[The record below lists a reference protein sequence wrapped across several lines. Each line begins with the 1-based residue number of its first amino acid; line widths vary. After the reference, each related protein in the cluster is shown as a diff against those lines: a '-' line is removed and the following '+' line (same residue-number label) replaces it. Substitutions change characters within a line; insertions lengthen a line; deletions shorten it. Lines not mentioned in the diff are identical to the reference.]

1 MRVHLV
7 FVVIV
12 IASVYVHAPARAQ
25 DLVRQTAPFKWLD
38 PVLPEDLP
46 ELNYPAYAND
56 LDKAKL
62 EAFTGRYKR
71 SLFTLLKVK
80 DADPVELALVK
91 GTSLSAIGRREEAVE
106 ALSSPQVK
114 DDPRVQVM
122 RATVLAEL
130 GQTAE
135 AIELLGANL
144 EAHPQSLAGRYQLG
158 VVYEL
163 AGDLEKARD
172 AYGWFVAEPQN
183 FLEKWQR
190 DRERAFDNAADV
202 TTIGR
207 AIDRWAT
214 LSGSYQKLPELHDA
228 LLNVFVR
235 AYDVIDRAHWPA
247 RVASAEFYLSHDND
261 YQAKLELAAALK
273 ANPNDV
279 RSLALVGRIALA
291 EFDFDRADAATDAI
305 RKVDA
310 DAVEANLLEA
320 RNMLQQRRP
329 HDAAKPIEQVLS
341 KQPDHLEALGL
352 QAAVYALQLR
362 DDKTADVLKRVEK
375 LDPDNAS
382 AYLEVAE
389 QLAAMRQYPRSAQ
402 MYKVAVERAP
412 WWTAARNGLGLL
424 YTQSGDE
431 DEAKKV
437 LDAAFVLD
445 PFNLRTLNYLRL
457 LDDLSKFARKETEHF
472 VVMYDATYDPL
483 IPEYFADYL
492 ESIHPD
498 LAKTFAHEPA
508 VKTYIEVFPTH
519 DAFSVRTTGS
529 PWIGTVGAST
539 GRVIALVSPR
549 RGEATMGA
557 FNWAQ
562 VLRHEYAH
570 TVTLSATDNRIPHW
584 MTEGLAVLVEDAPL
598 RWEWVPMLYNAVTKD
613 ELFTMDS
620 LTWGFVR
627 PKKPTD
633 RSLAYAQSFW
643 ICRYIQE
650 TWGHD
655 ALLRM
660 LEEFKLGASEEDVF
674 QKVLGKG
681 RTEFTSDFFAWADRE
696 VSTWGYDE
704 ETSKKYKTLRER
716 GEGLIKSRQHAE
728 ALKVWQEIAQIRPVD
743 ALPHQRLAGLYL
755 AKEINQPE
763 KAIEQ
768 LKALHA
774 VELNDNRYAKR
785 IARLYRDTNK
795 LQEAA
800 HFALQAVYVDP
811 YDLDAHKLLAEVY
824 EKSGEARGLQRE
836 RRVIPVL
843 EKWLE
848 MNRQRNRIEPG
859 N

>member
-1 MRVHLV
+1 MRVHLA

-12 IASVYVHAPARAQ
+12 IASVCVHAPARAQ

-56 LDKAKL
+56 LDRAKL

-80 DADPVELALVK
+80 DADPVEVALVK

-135 AIELLGANL
+135 AIELLGAHL

-158 VVYEL
+158 VAYEL
-163 AGDLEKARD
+163 AGDLDKARG

-352 QAAVYALQLR
+352 QAAVYALSSATTR
-362 DDKTADVLKRVEK
+362 PPTCSS
-375 LDPDNAS
+375 AS
-382 AYLEVAE
+382 
-389 QLAAMRQYPRSAQ
+389 RSS
-402 MYKVAVERAP
+402 
-412 WWTAARNGLGLL
+412 T
-424 YTQSGDE
+424 
-431 DEAKKV
+431 
-437 LDAAFVLD
+437 
-445 PFNLRTLNYLRL
+445 
-457 LDDLSKFARKETEHF
+457 
-472 VVMYDATYDPL
+472 
-483 IPEYFADYL
+483 
-492 ESIHPD
+492 
-498 LAKTFAHEPA
+498 
-508 VKTYIEVFPTH
+508 
-519 DAFSVRTTGS
+519 RTTPARTS
-529 PWIGTVGAST
+529 RWPSS
-539 GRVIALVSPR
+539 SPR
-549 RGEATMGA
+549 CGSTRARRRCTRSPSSARPGGPRRAT
-557 FNWAQ
+557 
-562 VLRHEYAH
+562 
-570 TVTLSATDNRIPHW
+570 
-584 MTEGLAVLVEDAPL
+584 
-598 RWEWVPMLYNAVTKD
+598 
-613 ELFTMDS
+613 
-620 LTWGFVR
+620 
-627 PKKPTD
+627 
-633 RSLAYAQSFW
+633 
-643 ICRYIQE
+643 
-650 TWGHD
+650 
-655 ALLRM
+655 
-660 LEEFKLGASEEDVF
+660 
-674 QKVLGKG
+674 
-681 RTEFTSDFFAWADRE
+681 AWAC
-696 VSTWGYDE
+696 STRRAATRTRRRRSWTRPSCSTRSTCGRST
-704 ETSKKYKTLRER
+704 TSACSTT
-716 GEGLIKSRQHAE
+716 SRSSRAR
-728 ALKVWQEIAQIRPVD
+728 RPS
-743 ALPHQRLAGLYL
+743 
-755 AKEINQPE
+755 
-763 KAIEQ
+763 
-768 LKALHA
+768 
-774 VELNDNRYAKR
+774 
-785 IARLYRDTNK
+785 T
-795 LQEAA
+795 
-800 HFALQAVYVDP
+800 
-811 YDLDAHKLLAEVY
+811 
-824 EKSGEARGLQRE
+824 SS
-836 RRVIPVL
+836 
-843 EKWLE
+843 
-848 MNRQRNRIEPG
+848 
-859 N
+859 